1 MSKEYSDSDYYWEK
15 AEFQDPLEH
24 RRHVESY
31 KRGFP
36 DSYAFDEQYRKEAL
50 TELYEEYKRDWCEA
64 RGYKLEDMDEEVGIN
79 GECYVCFNEWYDN
92 EYKEMGGNRL

>member
-1 MSKEYSDSDYYWEK
+1 MTHEYSDSDYYWEK
-15 AEFQDPLEH
+15 AEFQDRLEH

-50 TELYEEYKRDWCEA
+50 NELYEEYKSYWCEV
-64 RGYKLEDMDEEVGIN
+64 RGYNLEDLDEEVGIN
-79 GECYVCFNEWYDN
+79 GECYACFDEWYDN
-92 EYKEMGGNRL
+92 EYKQNGGSL